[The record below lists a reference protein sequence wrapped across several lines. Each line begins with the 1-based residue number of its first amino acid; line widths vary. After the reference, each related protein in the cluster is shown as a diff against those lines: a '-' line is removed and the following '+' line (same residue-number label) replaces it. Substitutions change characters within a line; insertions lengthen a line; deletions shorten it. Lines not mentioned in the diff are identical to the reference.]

1 MKTLLLSLVTVC
13 AFAHVAHANES
24 ELYENEAAAYSEE
37 MDMSAYTDGMTLDED
52 ITAFGR
58 GGRHDGPGRGN
69 PGRGR
74 DDGHWGP
81 HPAPRP
87 GPGPRPGPRP
97 GPGPRPHPRPPGHGG
112 PGHGGPGYPPP
123 HRPTIEYVTC
133 ESHGNRYNT
142 CYINPYGIRNFYLAR
157 QRSDSACIAGRSFG
171 FARNYVWVDRG
182 CRGVF
187 AIERY

>member
-1 MKTLLLSLVTVC
+1 MKTLLMSLVTVC
-13 AFAHVAHANES
+13 AFAQVAHANEY
-24 ELYENEAAAYSEE
+24 ELYENEATAYSEE
-37 MDMSAYTDGMTLDED
+37 ADMSEFSSDMMSNED

-58 GGRHDGPGRGN
+58 GGRGSGRGNGPGWGGPGRG
-69 PGRGR
+69 GR

-81 HPAPRP
+81 RPGRP
-87 GPGPRPGPRP
+87 GPGRP

-112 PGHGGPGYPPP
+112 PGYPPP
-123 HRPTIEYVTC
+123 PQPRIEYVTC
-133 ESHGNRYNT
+133 ESQGNRYNT

-157 QRSDSACIAGRSFG
+157 QRSDSACIPGRSYG
-171 FARNYVWVDRG
+171 FAQNYVWVDRG